1 MTPETWLGTH
11 PYLEPVARFCAAVDE
26 ALADLPVFS
35 PAVLDWDE
43 HAPDF
48 EAGLPVLHSP
58 VLAVDLSSGGAL
70 ALALVERLSAGPGA
84 GALAA
89 DARSLAAGLAR
100 EPDAPR
106 RVAAW
111 LLGDDGLAPA
121 APGLLRFLGW
131 RALARSLAP
140 LVAAFAA
147 WRNDERWLRGYCPV
161 CGNRPAMAQLIG
173 IDPGRKRF
181 LWCGCC
187 GARWR
192 YVRTACPFCEA
203 NDQRLGVVAVEGE
216 RNLRIDFCEEC
227 RGYLKTYNGAGDE
240 AMWLADWTT
249 LHLDVIAQERGLK
262 RHSGSLFELEPEL
275 HP

>member
-1 MTPETWLGTH
+1 MISESWLGAH
-11 PYLEPVARFCAAVDE
+11 AYLEPVARFCAAVDE
-26 ALADLPVFS
+26 ALADLPASRIPV
-35 PAVLDWDE
+35 VGWDE
-43 HAPDF
+43 HAPDY
-48 EAGLPVLHSP
+48 EAGVPLLHNP
-58 VLAVDLSSGGAL
+58 ALDVDLSPAGAL
-70 ALALVERLSAGPGA
+70 ALALVERVAAGPAA
-84 GALAA
+84 GGLAA

-100 EPDAPR
+100 EPGAPR

-121 APGLLRFLGW
+121 VPGLLRFLGW

-140 LVAAFAA
+140 LVAAFAD
-147 WRNDERWLRGYCPV
+147 WRNDERWQRGYCPV

-181 LWCGCC
+181 LCCGCC

-192 YVRTACPFCEA
+192 FGRTACPFCEA
-203 NDQRLGVVAVEGE
+203 DDQRLGVVAVEGE
-216 RNLRIDFCEEC
+216 RNLRIDFCESC

-240 AMWLADWTT
+240 ALWLADWTT

-262 RHSGSLFELEPEL
+262 RQSASLFELEPEL
-275 HP
+275 HS